1 MPKSKNNIKK
11 IAKAIETDLKKTA
24 RKTSEVIKNLKPAI
38 QEVKKVVKAA
48 KAGKPAKAVKK
59 LKPAFHELG
68 KIVEA
73 SNIGKTTKIA
83 EKLKPAMQKTAE
95 VVKNLKPAIQ
105 EAKEVV
111 KAVKAGKPAKA
122 AKKLKPALHEAGK
135 ALKELKPLKKIVK
148 QITSEETLSTKRVQ
162 DLFKRIAR
170 DLNRQVL
177 RFLTITPNKNRKK
190 QAIKSV
196 TAADVLATDNTS
208 TNVPLIADA
217 VKSSAFAEVIE
228 TANKNASPNRDT
240 AESFEEAA
248 SQSIQTE
255 AAPLDEFTTESF
267 EGAASQ
273 LIQSQDSLDENAS
286 SEFTAE
292 VFEEAA
298 SQLMESQEIFGQ
310 DADSESE
317 DTITMFSGQSI
328 AASMFGEEDDWIDL
342 GNEDKH
348 TGVANSTTI

>member
-1 MPKSKNNIKK
+1 
-11 IAKAIETDLKKTA
+11 
-24 RKTSEVIKNLKPAI
+24 
-38 QEVKKVVKAA
+38 EVKKVVEAA
-48 KAGKPAKAVKK
+48 KAGKAAKAVKK
-59 LKPAFHELG
+59 LKPAFQELG

-83 EKLKPAMQKTAE
+83 EKLKPAMQKTSE

-105 EAKEVV
+105 EAKKVV

-122 AKKLKPALHEAGK
+122 AKKLRPALHEAGK
-135 ALKELKPLKKIVK
+135 ALNELKPLKKIIK
-148 QITSEETLSTKRVQ
+148 QITSEETLSTKMVQ

-170 DLNRQVL
+170 DLNKQVL

-190 QAIKSV
+190 LAVKSV
-196 TAADVLATDNTS
+196 TAADVLASDNTS

-228 TANKNASPNRDT
+228 TANKNASTNTDT
-240 AESFEEAA
+240 AESFERAA
-248 SQSIQTE
+248 SQSIQPVYE
-255 AAPLDEFTTESF
+255 PVP
-267 EGAASQ
+267 
-273 LIQSQDSLDENAS
+273 
-286 SEFTAE
+286 EFTAE

-298 SQLMESQEIFGQ
+298 SQLMESQEILGQ

-317 DTITMFSGQSI
+317 DTITMLSGQSI
-328 AASMFGEEDDWIDL
+328 AASMFDEEDGWIDL

-348 TGVANSTTI
+348 TDVANSTTI